1 MMAAVVA
8 TAFFMEG
15 LDGTVIATA
24 LPAMAVSFGVDVT
37 QLSIGITSYL
47 LALAIFLPLSGWTAD
62 RFGSRNVFCGAIAV
76 FTLSSIAAGLSPNL
90 TSFVA
95 ARIVQGASAALMSPV
110 GRLVIVRGAN
120 KDEVVRAI
128 NISTWPGLIGPVFG
142 PPLGG
147 FFATYLTWHWIFF
160 LNVPIG
166 IAGIALAMR
175 SIDNHYGAVRRPF
188 DGLGFALTAVTLAA
202 IMYGLSLVDHL
213 AWSAAFVSIAIG
225 LCAGVLAVRHAKKH
239 PFPLIDL
246 APLKTRTFAVIVRGG
261 IFFLMS
267 VGATPFLLP
276 LFFQQGFG
284 VTAFVSGLLVL
295 GYAIGN
301 LAIKSVTTPLIR
313 NYGFRTVLTVNGV
326 LSALAI
332 VACGLL
338 SPTVGL
344 PLAFVLL
351 VFAGAV
357 RSIGLSCIFTLPY
370 ADIEDAHKTAAST
383 LVGVVWQVGFGLGI
397 AISTVILQLVVLTRH
412 PGDAML
418 SIPDFRLAFLAVGV
432 IGLLAVI
439 DYAGLPRDA
448 GARISGHKVAK

>member
-24 LPAMAVSFGVDVT
+24 LPAMAASFDVDVT

-62 RFGSRNVFCGAIAV
+62 RFGTRTVFCSAIAV
-76 FTLSSIAAGLSPNL
+76 FTLSSVAAGLSPNL

-95 ARIVQGASAALMSPV
+95 ARIVQGAAAALMSPV

-166 IAGIALAMR
+166 IAGIVLAMR
-175 SIDNHYGAVRRPF
+175 SIDNHYGATRRPF
-188 DGLGFALTAVTLAA
+188 DWQGFALTALTLAA
-202 IMYGLSLVDHL
+202 VMYGLSLVDHL

-225 LCAGVLAVRHAKKH
+225 VSAGVFAVRHAKRH
-239 PFPLIDL
+239 PYPLIDL
-246 APLKTRTFAVIVRGG
+246 APLKTPTFAVIVRGG

-276 LFFQQGFG
+276 LFFQHGFG
-284 VTAFVSGLLVL
+284 MTAFVSGLLVL

-301 LAIKSVTTPLIR
+301 LAIKSLTTPMIR
-313 NYGFRTVLTVNGV
+313 NFGFRTVLVVDGV

-332 VACGLL
+332 AACGFL
-338 SPTVGL
+338 SPDIGW
-344 PLAFVLL
+344 PLVFVWL

-397 AISTVILQLVVLTRH
+397 ALSTVILQLVVLARH
-412 PGDAML
+412 PGDSVL
-418 SIPDFRLAFLAVGV
+418 TVTDFRLVFLAVGA
-432 IGLLAVI
+432 IGMLAVL
-439 DYAGLPRDA
+439 DYAGLVRDA
-448 GARISGHKVAK
+448 GARISGHTATK